1 MLGISRVVGLLS
13 DIVMIHYCK
22 IASLN
27 MCFFFL
33 VMQNGGNL
41 TIPADRFL
49 HEIAFKMWKAPK
61 YGA

>member
-1 MLGISRVVGLLS
+1 RHHSPML
-13 DIVMIHYCK
+13 
-22 IASLN
+22 IAQLQHAVTRKDNTQKFS
-27 MCFFFL
+27 FQDFIE
-33 VMQNGGNL
+33 NGGNL

>member
-1 MLGISRVVGLLS
+1 
-13 DIVMIHYCK
+13 
-22 IASLN
+22 
-27 MCFFFL
+27 
-33 VMQNGGNL
+33 MQNGGNL